1 MSDPF
6 ERAAASAPPTL
17 GEGCLRRF
25 DPEQMG
31 DDLGTEFSD
40 AAALWAEWRV
50 RAGAL
55 RDELR
60 ALAEDA
66 QAALEAQGT
75 AEG

>member
-40 AAALWAEWRV
+40 AAALWAEWRQ
-50 RAGAL
+50 AA
-55 RDELR
+55 ES
-60 ALAEDA
+60 AEDHRSRDGA
-66 QAALEAQGT
+66 PPASLD
-75 AEG
+75 